1 MSVHLIEAAPR
12 LLSTMSK
19 EASKKATE
27 FLTTMG
33 VQIWLDTMVNDFN
46 GEEVKTNTKHLP
58 SKTLIWAAGVQ
69 GAPVAGIGFNKQKR
83 ISTNEFFNAD
93 GHDNIFS
100 IGDLAVIKTETL
112 KNGYPMLASVA
123 CQQGV
128 HLAKNFKRMLLQ
140 KPVVPFS
147 YNDQGTMAT
156 VGRNRAV
163 VDLPHYKFQ
172 GRIAWYIWMFVHLI
186 LLVGFRNKV
195 VAIVN
200 WVWSY
205 INYDSG
211 IRLIIRPFKRKV
223 KQRNLPEAI
232 GV

>member
-1 MSVHLIEAAPR
+1 
-12 LLSTMSK
+12 
-19 EASKKATE
+19 
-27 FLTTMG
+27 
-33 VQIWLDTMVNDFN
+33 
-46 GEEVKTNTKHLP
+46 
-58 SKTLIWAAGVQ
+58 
-69 GAPVAGIGFNKQKR
+69 
-83 ISTNEFFNAD
+83 
-93 GHDNIFS
+93 
-100 IGDLAVIKTETL
+100 
-112 KNGYPMLASVA
+112 MLASVA

-128 HLAKNFKRMLLQ
+128 HLAKNFKRMLLK